1 LFDIRQ
7 TEPLQSLKAHDSGVN
22 CIALSSQVTNMFV
35 SASED
40 ENVKIWDIKQG
51 SFELIH
57 EKKLKIVNIFFILGV
72 NFKAFNFKS
81 ILKIKH

>member
-1 LFDIRQ
+1 M
-7 TEPLQSLKAHDSGVN
+7 
-22 CIALSSQVTNMFV
+22 NMFI

-57 EKKLKIVNIFFILGV
+57 EKKLKIVIISYVYCRKKKKQVNIFFD
-72 NFKAFNFKS
+72 
-81 ILKIKH
+81 